1 MLRTANEMNAE
12 TKEAF
17 EDYIMEKLTTEACQ
31 KSYSASFSIKDI
43 PEWLQVKLGIF
54 GYELEVDEDLVT
66 VSWENVPYVE

>member
-1 MLRTANEMNAE
+1 MLRTANEMNTE

-17 EDYIMEKLTTEACQ
+17 ENYIMEKLTAEACK
-31 KSYSASFSIKDI
+31 KSYSANFSVKDI

-54 GYELEVDEDLVT
+54 GYELEIDEDLVT